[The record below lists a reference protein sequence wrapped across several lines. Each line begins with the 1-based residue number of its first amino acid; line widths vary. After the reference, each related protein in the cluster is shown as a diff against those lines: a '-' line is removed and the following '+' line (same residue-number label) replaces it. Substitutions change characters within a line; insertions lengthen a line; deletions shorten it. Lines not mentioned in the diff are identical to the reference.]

1 MEPSCSAFLL
11 PGILPQGVAQGPGR
25 HVPKGMEGTVHGGQI
40 AVSRGLGDLAGGPFR
55 MGSDELQRVLIAGL
69 LEEPVET
76 DAVIVAELSGGL
88 GCPDPESF
96 GDLAHGQLRIR
107 DVLLHI
113 FPDGLDAFLPADP
126 PEGLVLPVELQ
137 DQGPHVQ
144 PEFRFPLEFHGPVND
159 LAAPD
164 VGRVHQSR
172 PAEVFGEGEHKDLG
186 VVVDGLHGGNAVPQ
200 DRVADLIGQ
209 GGGVR
214 VRPGQLLAH
223 GDGKLPVGAQI
234 PDEGAVELFLRVQ
247 LQRRPGLSPEIKVL
261 HGVME
266 VVEGAE
272 DPRLPELQ
280 IADDDPQGRVRRRQT
295 VLKGLRPRQ
304 ERLRFRGGYGVVL
317 LQPGETAQEIDLSSG
332 GKAVP

>member
-1 MEPSCSAFLL
+1 
-11 PGILPQGVAQGPGR
+11 
-25 HVPKGMEGTVHGGQI
+25 MEGPVHGGQI
-40 AVSRGLGDLAGGPFR
+40 AVSRGPGDLPGGPVR
-55 MGSDELQRVLIAGL
+55 VGSEELQRVLIAGL
-69 LEEPVET
+69 LEEPVEA
-76 DAVIVAELSGGL
+76 DAVIVAELFGGL
-88 GCPDPESF
+88 GCPDPEPL
-96 GDLAHGQLRIR
+96 GDPGHGQLRIG
-107 DVLLHI
+107 DMLLHI

-144 PEFRFPLEFHGPVND
+144 PEFRFPLEFHGPVDD

-200 DRVADLIGQ
+200 DRIADLIGQ

-234 PDEGAVELFLRVQ
+234 PDKGAVELFLRVQ
-247 LQRRPGLSPEIKVL
+247 LQRSTGLAPEIKVL

-272 DPRLPELQ
+272 DPRLSELQ

-295 VLKGLRPRQ
+295 LLKGIRLRQ
-304 ERLRFRGGYGVVL
+304 ERLRFSGGSGIVL
-317 LQPGETAQEIDLSSG
+317 LQPGKTAQEIDLSPRG
-332 GKAVP
+332 EAVP